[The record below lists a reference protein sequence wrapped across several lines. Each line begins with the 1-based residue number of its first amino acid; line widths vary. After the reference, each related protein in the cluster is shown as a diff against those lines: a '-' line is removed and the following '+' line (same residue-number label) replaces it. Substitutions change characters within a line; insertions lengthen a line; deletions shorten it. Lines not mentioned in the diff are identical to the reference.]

1 MADFT
6 ERAFLEGITEGAV
19 ITAEQAAF
27 AAKKIEALNKRNE
40 KRKATP
46 SKTAIENAPIKATI
60 IEFLKGRENPL
71 PANVIGEGVG
81 ITTQKASALCR
92 QLVEA
97 GELTVAEAKIPK
109 KGAVK
114 VYALAPVVEVEL
126 DEGAEEPEA

>member
-19 ITAEQAAF
+19 VTAEQAAF

-46 SKTAIENAPIKATI
+46 SKTAIANEPIKAKI
-60 IEFLKGRENPL
+60 VEFLEGRGL
-71 PANVIGEGVG
+71 TPANIIAEGVE

-97 GELTVAEAKIPK
+97 GTLVVEDIKVAK
-109 KGAVK
+109 KGKVK
-114 VYALAPVVEVEL
+114 GYALAP
-126 DEGAEEPEA
+126 EGEAA

>member
-6 ERAFLEGITEGAV
+6 ERTFLEGITEGAV
-19 ITAEQAAF
+19 VTAEQAAF
-27 AAKKIEALNKRNE
+27 AAKRIEALNKRNE

-46 SKTAIENAPIKATI
+46 SKTAIENAPIKEKI
-60 IEFLKGRENPL
+60 VEFLEGKGPT
-71 PANVIGEGVG
+71 PANTIGEGVG
-81 ITTQKASALCR
+81 ITTQKASALAR